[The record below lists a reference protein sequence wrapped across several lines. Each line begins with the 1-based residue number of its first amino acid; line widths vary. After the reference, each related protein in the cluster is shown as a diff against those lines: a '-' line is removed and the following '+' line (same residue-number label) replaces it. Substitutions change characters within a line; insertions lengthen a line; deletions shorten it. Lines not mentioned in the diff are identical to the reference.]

1 MKKNWQRQYRI
12 TFGVP
17 IYERD
22 AYFTQGSLICAKVP
36 YRQNPTQDPPQNAT
50 VISNIESDNNSLR
63 GFEFSFTS
71 SRDMS
76 TSPTKNEKTKLS
88 IKNLSPEM
96 YKVFNTEGCMVK
108 IEAGY
113 LDTGVFTVYQGF
125 VDSIRPQRGISDI
138 DYIII
143 LKEANLDVKN
153 AKVSV
158 DFPETDDAEKALQAL
173 VKLMPSIS
181 QQEINIETL
190 RKIRVAGGFSFE
202 GKLIDMIIELC
213 RAYNIVFSIFNGK
226 FVARYNDMVQ
236 GSEDYDKVKYNTY
249 VLSSNDVKDFNLVTD
264 NSQKLSKEVKVQHD
278 IMVSLFLTNIT
289 FDNFITITDDISPEY
304 VGTYQPKIIK
314 VRLNTNNNVW
324 DTVITGSSM

>member
-1 MKKNWQRQYRI
+1 MKNWQRQYRI

-17 IYERD
+17 LYEKD
-22 AYFTQGSLICAKVP
+22 AYFTQGSLICAKIP
-36 YRQNPTQDPPQNAT
+36 YRQNPTQDPPQDAIS
-50 VISNIESDNNSLR
+50 ISNIPSDGNSLR
-63 GFEFSFTS
+63 GFEFSFNS
-71 SRDMS
+71 ARDMS
-76 TSPTKNEKTKLS
+76 TSPNKNEKSTLV

-96 YKVFNTEGCMVK
+96 YKIFNTEGCMVK

-125 VDSIRPQRGISDI
+125 VESVRLQRNVTDI
-138 DYIII
+138 DYRIM

-153 AKVSV
+153 SKVSI

-236 GSEDYDKVKYNTY
+236 GSNDYDAAKFNTY
-249 VLSSNDVKDFNLVTD
+249 VLKAEDVKDFSIITD
-264 NSQKLSKEVKVQHD
+264 NSQKLSKETKVKHD
-278 IMVSLFLTNIT
+278 INVSLFLTNIT
-289 FDNFITITDDISPEY
+289 FDNFITITEDIDPEY

-314 VRLNTNNNVW
+314 TKLNSVSNIW
-324 DTVITGSSM
+324 DTIITGSSM